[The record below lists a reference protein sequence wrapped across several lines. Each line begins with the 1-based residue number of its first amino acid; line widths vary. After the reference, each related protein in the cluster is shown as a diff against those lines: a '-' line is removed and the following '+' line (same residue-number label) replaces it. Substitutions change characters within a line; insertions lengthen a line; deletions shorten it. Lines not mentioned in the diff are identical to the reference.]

1 MSQVALAFGREDQVV
16 ASDLQ
21 VSSLVPFTTAE
32 WRGVRCA
39 VVSAQGCP
47 WRCSY
52 CFEPDLQDA
61 LSPGAMSWETVST
74 HLTSRRSEIEA
85 VVFSGGE
92 PTRQLALIPA
102 MREVKDLGL
111 RVGLQ
116 TAGAFPGRLHEALPL
131 VDWLAL
137 DIKAMPEGYA
147 DITTK
152 PASGQKAWASLDLAI
167 AWGGPLEV
175 RLTVDPTT
183 HTRESV
189 LAVARR
195 VKAMGGPAIVLQE
208 ASAAGCTPEYRAA
221 LAGRRIGDVLTASD
235 LAQFEVRTAR

>member
-1 MSQVALAFGREDQVV
+1 MSQVAVAFGRDDQVV
-16 ASDLQ
+16 ASNFQ
-21 VSSLVPFTTAE
+21 VSDLVPFTTAE
-32 WRGVRCA
+32 WRGVRSA

-52 CFEPDLQDA
+52 CFGADLQDA
-61 LSPGAMSWETVST
+61 LAPGAMPWESVMA
-74 HLTSRRSEIEA
+74 HLTSRVAEVEA

-92 PTRQLALIPA
+92 PTRQLALVPA
-102 MREVKDLGL
+102 MQQVKDLGL

-116 TAGAFPGRLHEALPL
+116 SAGAYPGRLHEALPL

-137 DIKAMPEGYA
+137 DVKAMPEGYA

-152 PASGQKAWASLDLAI
+152 PASGQKAWASLDIAI

-183 HTRESV
+183 HTREGV

-208 ASAAGCTPEYRAA
+208 ASGVGCTDEYRAA